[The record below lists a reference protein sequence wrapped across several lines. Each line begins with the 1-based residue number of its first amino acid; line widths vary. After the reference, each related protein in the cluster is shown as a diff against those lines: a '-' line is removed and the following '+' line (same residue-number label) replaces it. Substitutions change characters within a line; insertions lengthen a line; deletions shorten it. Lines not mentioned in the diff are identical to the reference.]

1 MKKRQVR
8 WLLALVLVLSL
19 MVTACG
25 GGGAADPAP
34 APENGEAAPAP
45 APAASGGSQELLFA
59 TGGTAGTYYPLGGAI
74 AAVWNDNID
83 NVNVTIQPSGASVE
97 NLRLLNTRDADIV
110 LAMNNI
116 AEDAWLG
123 QGSFDGTAV
132 QGFRAVG
139 VVYPEII
146 QGVGLV
152 ESGVLTMRDQ
162 IGKTVAGGPPGS
174 GTAATTPHIFE
185 AYGIGEGDMTVVNDT
200 FGDAVDKMKDGH
212 VDAAWNVLGAPASAI
227 VDLLTVREVAFLE
240 ITGDE
245 LEALQDAF
253 PLIAPW
259 VIPAGTYSYR
269 GTDYPDIHTI
279 ALQAVLYVR
288 DDMDEETVY
297 NLAKYMYE
305 ETEAITRSHQTGSQ
319 ILLENALNGIT
330 TDFHPG
336 AVRFY
341 EEQGMM

>member
-1 MKKRQVR
+1 MKKKSF
-8 WLLALVLVLSL
+8 LLSVALVLVISL
-19 MVTACG
+19 VLVGCG
-25 GGGAADPAP
+25 GAPTGG
-34 APENGEAAPAP
+34 GT
-45 APAASGGSQELLFA
+45 QELLYA
-59 TGGTAGTYYPLGGAI
+59 TGGTAGTYYPLGGAM
-74 AAVWNDNID
+74 ASVWNDNIEG
-83 NVNVTIQPSGASVE
+83 VNITIQPSGASVE

-116 AEDAWLG
+116 ADDAWNG
-123 QGSFDGTAV
+123 VGSFDGQQV

-152 ESGVLTMRDQ
+152 SKGILTVEDQ
-162 IGKTVAGGPPGS
+162 KGMTVAGGPPGS
-174 GTAATTPHIFE
+174 GTAATTPHIF
-185 AYGIGEGDMTVVNDT
+185 ASYGLDEGDMTVVNDT

-227 VDLLTVREVAFLE
+227 VDLLTTQEIAFLE
-240 ITGDE
+240 IKG
-245 LEALQDAF
+245 EALATLQDQF
-253 PLIAPW
+253 PLVAPH

-269 GTDYPDIHTI
+269 GTPYDDIHTI

-288 DDMDEETVY
+288 DDMDEEIVY
-297 NLAKYMYE
+297 NLVKTMYE
-305 ETEAITRSHQTGSQ
+305 KNSDIARSHATGEQ

-336 AVRFY
+336 AIKYY

>member
-1 MKKRQVR
+1 MKKKNVCL
-8 WLLALVLVLSL
+8 LLAAIL
-19 MVTACG
+19 MLGIALTGCG
-25 GGGAADPAP
+25 GGASEPAP
-34 APENGEAAPAP
+34 APENGEEP
-45 APAASGGSQELLFA
+45 APAAVQTQELLFA

-74 AAVWNDNID
+74 AATWNDNID
-83 NVNVTIQPSGASVE
+83 IVNVTIQPSGASVE
-97 NLRLLNTRDADIV
+97 NLRLLDSRDADIV
-110 LAMNNI
+110 MAMNNI
-116 AEDAWLG
+116 AEDAWYG
-123 QGSFDGTAV
+123 EGSFEGVQV

-152 ESGVLTMRDQ
+152 ESGVLTMTDQ

-174 GTAATTPHIFE
+174 GTAATTPHIFA

-245 LEALQDAF
+245 LASLQNDF

-259 VIPAGTYSYR
+259 VIPAGTYNYR
-269 GTDYPDIHTI
+269 GEDYGDIHTI

-288 DDMDEETVY
+288 DDMDDETVY
-297 NLAKYMYE
+297 QLAKVMYE
-305 ETEAITRSHQTGSQ
+305 MNETIARSHATGSQ
-319 ILLENALNGIT
+319 ILLENAMNGIT
-330 TDFHPG
+330 TEYHPG
-336 AVRFY
+336 AIRYY

>member
-1 MKKRQVR
+1 MKKKVS
-8 WLLALVLVLSL
+8 VL
-19 MVTACG
+19 MVVVLTIGLMISGCG
-25 GGGAADPAP
+25 GNSAGGDTGTGTA
-34 APENGEAAPAP
+34 
-45 APAASGGSQELLFA
+45 ELLFA

-74 AAVWNDNID
+74 AAVWNENIES
-83 NVNVTIQPSGASVE
+83 VNVTIQPSGASVE
-97 NLRLLNTRDADIV
+97 NLRLLDTRDADIV

-116 AEDAWLG
+116 AEDAWNG
-123 QGSFDGTAV
+123 AGSFEGTEV

-152 ESGVLTMRDQ
+152 ESGVLTIRDQ

-185 AYGIGEGDMTVVNDT
+185 AYGIEEGEMTVVNDT
-200 FGDAVDKMKDGH
+200 FGGAVDKMKDGQ

-245 LEALQDAF
+245 LAALQDSF

-259 VIPAGTYSYR
+259 IIPAGTYNYR
-269 GTDYPDIHTI
+269 GQDYPDIHTI

-288 DDMDEETVY
+288 DDMDEDTVY
-297 NLAKYMYE
+297 NLTKVMYE
-305 ETEAITRSHQTGSQ
+305 QTEAITRAHQTGSQ
-319 ILLENALNGIT
+319 IILDNALNGIT
-330 TDFHPG
+330 TEFHTG
-336 AVRFY
+336 AVRYY

>member
-1 MKKRQVR
+1 MKKRQVIM
-8 WLLALVLVLSL
+8 LLAAVLTLSV
-19 MVTACG
+19 MVTGCG
-25 GGGAADPAP
+25 GGAGD
-34 APENGEAAPAP
+34 GDGD
-45 APAASGGSQELLFA
+45 APAASQELLFA

-83 NVNVTIQPSGASVE
+83 TVNVTIQPSGASVE
-97 NLRLLNTRDADIV
+97 NLRLLDSRDADIV
-110 LAMNNI
+110 MAMNNI
-116 AEDAWLG
+116 AEDAWYG
-123 QGSFDGTAV
+123 EGSFEGKEV
-132 QGFRAVG
+132 KGFRAVG

-152 ESGVLTMRDQ
+152 ESGVFTIQDQ
-162 IGKTVAGGPPGS
+162 LGKTVAGGPPGS
-174 GTAATTPHIFE
+174 GTAATTPHIFA

-240 ITGDE
+240 ITGAE
-245 LEALQDAF
+245 LESLQNDF

-259 VIPAGTYSYR
+259 VIPAGTYNYR
-269 GTDYPDIHTI
+269 GQDYPEIHTI

-288 DDMDEETVY
+288 DDMDDDTVY
-297 NLAKYMYE
+297 NLAKVMYE

-319 ILLENALNGIT
+319 VLLENALNGIT
-330 TDFHPG
+330 TEFHPG
-336 AVRFY
+336 AIRFY